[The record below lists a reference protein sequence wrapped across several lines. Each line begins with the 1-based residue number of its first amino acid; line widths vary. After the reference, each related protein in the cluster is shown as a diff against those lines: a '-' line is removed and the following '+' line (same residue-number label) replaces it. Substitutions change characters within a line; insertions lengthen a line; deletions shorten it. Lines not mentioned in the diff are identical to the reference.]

1 MGAALGHRAA
11 GAPRRVLVVDDDDDI
26 RAFVSLAL
34 EVRGYAV
41 EVAANGLEAL
51 DVLAR
56 RSADVILLDMMMPV
70 MDGWRFCEE
79 KQRRPELDKIPLA
92 VMSAA
97 ANLRRGLGP
106 CTPQAVLPKPFLL
119 DDLLR
124 SIDTALAA

>member
-1 MGAALGHRAA
+1 
-11 GAPRRVLVVDDDDDI
+11 VLVVDDDDDI

-79 KQRRPELDKIPLA
+79 KRRRPELDKIPLA

>member
-1 MGAALGHRAA
+1 MATI
-11 GAPRRVLVVDDDDDI
+11 LVVDDDADI
-26 RAFVSLAL
+26 RLLLRIELTAEHHQIVEAADGAQAL
-34 EVRGYAV
+34 TAM
-41 EVAANGLEAL
+41 AAEAPDL
-51 DVLAR
+51 V
-56 RSADVILLDMMMPV
+56 LLDMMMPV

-79 KQRRPELDKIPLA
+79 KRRRPELDKIPLA